1 MDGNTNEV
9 EGLEFQAFPTFFL
22 FKGGISGDE
31 KFRTKIKF
39 TGTKDVSSFI
49 EFLKNH
55 THHPIKDILI
65 LPNETQIEEEE
76 NVEEETEKFEQ
87 EEESNFNKVSETYD
101 SDDTDWERDVD
112 DTLKG
117 QDLNNL
123 DDYVDN
129 NMKEE
134 LSDTNDTNDNDLSD
148 TLNILEQTKDVLEKK
163 KEESSESPEPKEN
176 SNQNTEPQKID
187 L

>member
-22 FKGGISGDE
+22 FKGGMSGDE
-31 KFRTKIKF
+31 KFKTKIKF
-39 TGTKDVSSFI
+39 TGTKNVTSFI

-101 SDDTDWERDVD
+101 SEDTDWERDVD
-112 DTLKG
+112 DALKG

-123 DDYVDN
+123 DEFVDN
-129 NMKEE
+129 NMKDDFN
-134 LSDTNDTNDNDLSD
+134 DTNDTDLSD
-148 TLNILEQTKDVLEKK
+148 TLTILEQTKDVLEKK
-163 KEESSESPEPKEN
+163 KEETSENLEN
-176 SNQNTEPQKID
+176 QENTNQNTEHLKID